1 VGSLV
6 SLFHSEYAVGTYK
19 CCGAVFTLGS
29 PNLTFDTDLLDS
41 TKLPPATPRF
51 QDLVTLGYRQVY

>member
-1 VGSLV
+1 
-6 SLFHSEYAVGTYK
+6 VGTYK